1 MSIRP
6 ARLEDAEALAAIHA
20 PAVLHGTAS
29 FEVEP
34 PSAAEMAARLK
45 KVQAH
50 GWPWL
55 VHVTMGQVDG
65 YAYVSQFRDRP
76 AYRHCGE
83 TSVYVSPD
91 AQRTGIGNALLMAAI
106 DAARRCG
113 FRQLVA
119 VIGNSEN
126 EASIGLHAACGFDR
140 VGLLTQVGEK
150 FGRRLDIVIMQRSLE
165 GQPASV
171 SPAA

>member
-6 ARLEDAEALAAIHA
+6 ARSEDAAALAAIYA

-34 PSAAEMAARLK
+34 PSTEEMASRLK
-45 KVQAH
+45 KVQSH

-65 YAYVSQFRDRP
+65 YAYVTQFRDRA
-76 AYRHCGE
+76 AYRLCGE

-91 AQRTGIGNALLMAAI
+91 AQRTGIGNALLMAAT
-106 DAARRCG
+106 DAARRAG

-119 VIGNSEN
+119 VIGDSGN
-126 EASIGLHAACGFDR
+126 EASIGLHAACGFER
-140 VGLLTQVGEK
+140 AGLLKQVGEK
-150 FGRRLDIVIMQRSLE
+150 FGRRLDIIIMQRSLE
-165 GQPASV
+165 PA
-171 SPAA
+171 PAAA

>member
-6 ARLEDAEALAAIHA
+6 ARMEDAAALAAIYA

-34 PSAAEMAARLK
+34 PSSAEMATRLM
-45 KVQAH
+45 KVKSH

-65 YAYVSQFRDRP
+65 FAYVSQFRDRA

-91 AQRTGIGNALLMAAI
+91 AQRTGIGQALLMAVVSE
-106 DAARRCG
+106 ARSAG

-119 VIGNSEN
+119 VIGDSANS
-126 EASIGLHAACGFDR
+126 ASIGLHAACGFQPA
-140 VGLLTQVGEK
+140 GLLKGVGEK
-150 FGRRLDIVIMQRSLE
+150 FGRTLDIVIMQRSLVD
-165 GQPASV
+165 PA
-171 SPAA
+171 